1 MVRSEKGFTLVEVL
15 VSIVILSIVS
25 FSLLNIFTQSL
36 KTTNDNLSTTIANQ
50 VAQNALHTLD
60 RRAATIDGALE
71 LRSLLNRDGISLDCD
86 FCSDYRIHG
95 ETYTAT
101 INELTSSPGNTIEVE
116 ISVSSERLRNPVTLK
131 GVISNAALREPFPE
145 TAVPESEII
154 Q

>member
-25 FSLLNIFTQSL
+25 FSLLNIFSQSL
-36 KTTNDNLSTTIANQ
+36 KTTNDSLSTTIANQ

-60 RRAATIDGALE
+60 RRASAVQETLE
-71 LRSLLNRDGISLDCD
+71 LNKLLNRNGVSSVCD

-95 ETYTAT
+95 ETYVAT
-101 INELTSSPGNTIEVE
+101 ITQLSLFPSNTIEVE
-116 ISVSSERLRNPVTLK
+116 ISVTSTRLQTPVTLK
-131 GVISNAALREPFPE
+131 GVISNATLREPFPE
-145 TAVPESEII
+145 TAVPESELV